1 MIPAMIKW
9 WLAVVALAAAACYG
23 PGVAR
28 ADNVDF
34 DDLSLAA
41 DSYWNGYD
49 DQPYPQNNTGEEH
62 PFTSRGVEFFNY
74 HIDGCYTE
82 WDWWYTYWEGWA
94 YSNMKDTT
102 TPGVGNQ
109 YSAITGG
116 GAGGSDNYGVAF
128 LPETPDVS
136 LDVFRRVSIEL
147 AGTDD
152 QGRRGFCVTNTTYA
166 YYTIR
171 DGDAYGFSKKFG
183 GESGNDA
190 DWFLLTITGL
200 DALGDPIATDPV
212 EFYLADYRF
221 ADNGQDYILHNW
233 TFADVTS
240 LVDGGADELQFV
252 LTSSDAGAYGI
263 NTPLFFAVDAVPEP
277 STIVMLGVGAL
288 AVLFWW
294 LRRRTGGG

>member
-1 MIPAMIKW
+1 MRPAMIKW
-9 WLAVVALAAAACYG
+9 WLAVVALASAVCYG

-41 DSYWNGYD
+41 DSYWNGED
-49 DQPYPQNNTGEEH
+49 LHPWPENNEGEEH
-62 PFTSRGVEFFNY
+62 PFTSHGVEFYNY
-74 HIDGCYTE
+74 HIDGYYTALN
-82 WDWWYTYWEGWA
+82 WPYTYWEGWA

-102 TPGVGNQ
+102 TTGYGNQ

-116 GAGGSDNYGVAF
+116 GSAGSDNYGVAYM
-128 LPETPDVS
+128 PETPDVS
-136 LDVFRRVSIEL
+136 LDAFRRVGIDL
-147 AGTDD
+147 AGTDE
-152 QGRRGFCVTNTTYA
+152 QGRRGFSVTNTTYA
-166 YYTIR
+166 YLSMR
-171 DGDAYGFSKKFG
+171 DGDTFTAKFG
-183 GESGNDA
+183 GESGDVE

-200 DALGDPIATDPV
+200 DASGDPIATVPV